1 VLRVSVS
8 FSSRFSKLHSSLLC
22 WSSEMDDRD
31 DPRIVAEFNS
41 LKGFAPKVTNVEA
54 RFAQLPNA
62 KIKAEHAAKWPISN
76 QS

>member
-1 VLRVSVS
+1 
-8 FSSRFSKLHSSLLC
+8 
-22 WSSEMDDRD
+22 MDDRD